1 MAYISWFIYYSI
13 SVLIITQPRKL
24 SSSCNGKIQLLF
36 YYSIIILDSYSKQLN
51 AFDEISI
58 PPLCDIPIDS
68 MNKVFNLD
76 DNKIH

>member
-36 YYSIIILDSYSKQLN
+36 LLLN
-51 AFDEISI
+51 NYFRLLFEAAKRF
-58 PPLCDIPIDS
+58 
-68 MNKVFNLD
+68 
-76 DNKIH
+76 